1 MINSYYRYICKIRLA
16 IPLFHA
22 NVCTVNGNRNKS
34 KENKKMQEI
43 TLTQEA
49 SWTNFRCPTVTMP
62 VGTVLTVVAWKPE
75 GFNTQTED
83 GTDFFLFYDCMPSE
97 GKRTLCSANSCTRK
111 IKALDS

>member
-1 MINSYYRYICKIRLA
+1 
-16 IPLFHA
+16 
-22 NVCTVNGNRNKS
+22 
-34 KENKKMQEI
+34 MQEI